1 MKKYKWAIPRGI
13 VHFLTSIKKTIMQ
26 KIISTILA
34 CLMFGFTSFA
44 GNPDRQGEAGAYELL
59 MNPWARSGALNSLN
73 ASCVS
78 GIEAMMVNVAGISRI
93 NNWELGFSQTRWL
106 VPSSININ
114 AVGFA
119 VKMGKSGTLGLS
131 LMNLDFGDIKVT
143 TTTSPEGTGAS
154 YSPSFSNI
162 GIGYSHLFG
171 NKVSVG
177 VLFRGITESIQD
189 LTAFGFS
196 IDAGIQYVT
205 GPQDNFKFGI
215 SLRNIGGPMNFS
227 GDGLSSQLNS
237 PENTK
242 ITYDVRLSKFEL
254 PSQLH
259 IGLSYDFITSEM
271 ITTTPMLNFTS
282 NSFGRDEVGAGV
294 EFKLGQHFALR
305 ASYKYELNSGS
316 DDFNKTVHTGVA
328 AGASI
333 SIPLKK
339 NSDSKLS
346 IDYGWKA
353 SSPFEG
359 THQFGARL
367 EF

>member
-1 MKKYKWAIPRGI
+1 
-13 VHFLTSIKKTIMQ
+13 MQ

-34 CLMFGFTSFA
+34 LFMLGFTSFA

-78 GIEAMMVNVAGISRI
+78 GIEGMMVNVAGISRI
-93 NNWELGFSQTRWL
+93 NSWELGFAQTRWL
-106 VPSSININ
+106 VPSSIKIN
-114 AVGFA
+114 ALGLA
-119 VKMGKSGTLGLS
+119 IKMGESGTLGIS
-131 LMNLDFGDIKVT
+131 IMNLDFGDIKVT
-143 TTTSPEGTGAS
+143 TTSAPEGTGAT

-215 SLRNIGGPMNFS
+215 SLRNIGGPMSFS
-227 GDGLSSQLNS
+227 GDGLSTQLNS

-259 IGLSYDFITSEM
+259 IGISYDFIASDF
-271 ITTTPMLNFTS
+271 IKATPMVNFTS
-282 NSFGRDEVGAGV
+282 NSFGRDEIGVGAEV
-294 EFKLGQHFALR
+294 SLGEYFAVR
-305 ASYKYELNSGS
+305 GSYKHELGS
-316 DDFNKTVHTGVA
+316 ETNDVNKTAHTGLGV
-328 AGASI
+328 GASV
-333 SIPLKK
+333 SVPLSK
-339 NSDSKLS
+339 NSDSRFS
-346 IDYGWKA
+346 IDYGFKS

-359 THQFGARL
+359 THQIGARL
-367 EF
+367 QF

>member
-1 MKKYKWAIPRGI
+1 
-13 VHFLTSIKKTIMQ
+13 MQ

-34 CLMFGFTSFA
+34 CLFLGFNGFA

-78 GIEAMMVNVAGISRI
+78 GMEGMMVNVAGISRI
-93 NNWELGFSQTRWL
+93 TEWEIGFSQTRWL

-114 AVGFA
+114 ALGFA
-119 VKMGKSGTLGLS
+119 IKMGKSGTLGLS

-205 GPQDNFKFGI
+205 GAQDNFKFGI
-215 SLRNIGGPMNFS
+215 SLRNIGGPMSFS
-227 GDGLSSQLNS
+227 GDGLSTQLNS

-259 IGLSYDFITSEM
+259 IGLSYDIIASEFISA
-271 ITTTPMLNFTS
+271 TPMINFTS
-282 NSFGRDEVGAGV
+282 NSFGRDELGAGV
-294 EFKLGQHFALR
+294 ELSLGEYFALR
-305 ASYKYELNSGS
+305 ASYKYELGS
-316 DDFNKTVHTGVA
+316 ETDDVNKTAHTGLA

-333 SIPLKK
+333 SVPLKK
-339 NSDSKLS
+339 NSETRLS

-367 EF
+367 QF